1 MRLSQNLTNSRWH
14 INYLWL
20 MRGCVCPCVCVCD
33 KYLSIRSPHI
43 YPKLCTHAPRL
54 GGRGTYSYSPSHT
67 RCKHALGCR
76 IYYVLSI
83 IKWAQ
88 CKCAT
93 HKLIFI
99 IGSNAKPNANAT
111 RTCDRDS
118 NIEGQRQGQEHA
130 TRTWQAPL
138 WSVCLFLGFLYP
150 LLKRIEG

>member
-1 MRLSQNLTNSRWH
+1 MKTSDETLTEFDQFTLAYKLFMTYAR
-14 INYLWL
+14 
-20 MRGCVCPCVCVCD
+20 MCVCVSVCVCVYA

-111 RTCDRDS
+111 RTSDRNS

-130 TRTWQAPL
+130 TRT
-138 WSVCLFLGFLYP
+138 
-150 LLKRIEG
+150 